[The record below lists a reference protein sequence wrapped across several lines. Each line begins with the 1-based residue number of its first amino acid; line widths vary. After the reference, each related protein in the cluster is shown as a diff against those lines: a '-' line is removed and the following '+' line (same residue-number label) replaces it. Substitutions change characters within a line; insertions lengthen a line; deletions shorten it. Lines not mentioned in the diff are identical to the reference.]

1 MSAFFEW
8 DTGLVEKAL
17 REKLAQMGHSLIPDD
32 YADGYDE
39 SIGCEIDVPELLGKE
54 FYTNTW
60 DVSIECDY
68 QEGIFMVAAYPIVDD
83 EENGPYTE
91 TSAWITLVDIQV
103 ATVKV
108 PVNGLEG
115 DALDWAVTKAMGFDW
130 AVWGDKNEWGSHGWA
145 TKWEQGGPIIQEWCI
160 GLEYAEMGSENDWCA
175 FCGTSST
182 VACGGPTP
190 LIAAMRAFVAFQ
202 LEASEIEVPKG
213 LIA

>member
-1 MSAFFEW
+1 M
-8 DTGLVEKAL
+8 
-17 REKLAQMGHSLIPDD
+17 
-32 YADGYDE
+32 
-39 SIGCEIDVPELLGKE
+39 
-54 FYTNTW
+54 
-60 DVSIECDY
+60 
-68 QEGIFMVAAYPIVDD
+68 
-83 EENGPYTE
+83 
-91 TSAWITLVDIQV
+91 
-103 ATVKV
+103 
-108 PVNGLEG
+108 
-115 DALDWAVTKAMGFDW
+115 
-130 AVWGDKNEWGSHGWA
+130 HGWA

>member
-1 MSAFFEW
+1 MKVKINELN
-8 DTGLVEKAL
+8 G
-17 REKLAQMGHSLIPDD
+17 
-32 YADGYDE
+32 
-39 SIGCEIDVPELLGKE
+39 VP
-54 FYTNTW
+54 
-60 DVSIECDY
+60 
-68 QEGIFMVAAYPIVDD
+68 
-83 EENGPYTE
+83 
-91 TSAWITLVDIQV
+91 
-103 ATVKV
+103 
-108 PVNGLEG
+108 
-115 DALDWAVTKAMGFDW
+115 LDWAVTKALGYNHDYRPKTPEH
-130 AVWGDKNEWGSHGWA
+130 WGMHGWA